1 MIHSG
6 RDIQR
11 GAEIEL
17 CRGDCTILAR
27 VVWREGGRAGLQSK
41 DRVPIEEIIALRRS
55 PSLQLTAPK
64 GERRKR
70 PRPEHRGRMR
80 GRAIEFAGVAFVAMS
95 LAGAALTM
103 VEAAFARPI
112 AAVQAAL
119 AD

>member
-1 MIHSG
+1 
-6 RDIQR
+6 
-11 GAEIEL
+11 
-17 CRGDCTILAR
+17 
-27 VVWREGGRAGLQSK
+27 
-41 DRVPIEEIIALRRS
+41 
-55 PSLQLTAPK
+55 
-64 GERRKR
+64 
-70 PRPEHRGRMR
+70 MR